1 MPRDAIEEIKKRHI
15 RALKKGHKKSISQAI
30 IDKYNWTVDELQIL
44 KPFINNIKPFET
56 KNTSISNNVFT
67 TNEMFGLLD
76 HFVENKTTLK
86 NYRSR
91 VNALNKLLNVQN
103 EQFSDIFCNVKTLS
117 KAIVDKYSDPTA
129 YFGFLLFILSKS
141 QKLLDIATKQYNK
154 IRGDV
159 TTDDVFDVLKT
170 QFNNYKNTQIV
181 NQLKDRRKDLNYEA
195 VYKNIFKKEDVLNN
209 SEYASTH
216 HLIAVMYTRALYD
229 ENDTIHIN
237 PRNYFQCVKLVNKDI
252 DMDEENNFYNTKT
265 GRLLLND
272 YKTSGIYK
280 SYDVLLSKKVQKI
293 INDSIDKNKRTYL
306 IEKEKGGT
314 MAPNSLSEMVQR
326 VMGHTID
333 TIRKSIE
340 SYEIN
345 VKKTSREHLAW
356 VSRHTIITQEVSYLA
371 QTTQY
376 AHH

>member
-252 DMDEENNFYNTKT
+252 DMDEEKNFYNTKT

>member
-1 MPRDAIEEIKKRHI
+1 MPRDATEEIKKRHI
-15 RALKKGHKKSISQAI
+15 RALQKGHKKSISQSV
-30 IDKYNWTVDELQIL
+30 IDKYNWTVDELKIL
-44 KPFINNIKPFET
+44 KPYINNVKPFET
-56 KNTSISNNVFT
+56 TNTSISNDVFT
-67 TNEMFGLLD
+67 TNEMYRLLD
-76 HFVENKTTLK
+76 QFVENKTTLK

-91 VNALNKLLNVQN
+91 VNAFNKLLNVQN
-103 EQFSDIFCNVKTLS
+103 EQFSDIFSDVKTLS
-117 KAIVDKYSDPTA
+117 KAIIDKYSDPTA

-154 IRGDV
+154 KKDKG
-159 TTDDVFDVLKT
+159 TTDDVFYVLKT

-195 VYKNIFKKEDVLNN
+195 VYKSIFKKESELNK

-216 HLIAVMYTRALYD
+216 HLISVMYTHALYD

-237 PRNYFQCVKLVNKDI
+237 PRNYFQCVKLVNKNN

-280 SYDVLLSKKVQKI
+280 PYDVILSKKVQKM

>member
-15 RALKKGHKKSISQAI
+15 RALQKGHKKSISQAV
-30 IDKYNWTVDELQIL
+30 IDKYNWTVDEMKIL
-44 KPFINNIKPFET
+44 KPYINNVKPFET

-67 TNEMFGLLD
+67 TNEMYRLLD
-76 HFVENKTTLK
+76 QFVENKTTLK

-103 EQFSDIFCNVKTLS
+103 EQFSDIFSNVKTLS
-117 KAIVDKYSDPTA
+117 KAIIDKYSDPTA

-154 IRGDV
+154 IKENG

-195 VYKNIFKKEDVLNN
+195 VYKSIFKKEEELNN
-209 SEYASTH
+209 SEYASTR
-216 HLIAVMYTRALYD
+216 HLISVMYTHALYD

-237 PRNYFQCVKLVNKDI
+237 PRNYFQCVKLVNKDN

-280 SYDVLLSKKVQKI
+280 PYDVILSKKVQKI
-293 INDSIDKNKRTYL
+293 INDSINKNKRTYL

>member
-1 MPRDAIEEIKKRHI
+1 MPRDATEEIKKRHI
-15 RALKKGHKKSISQAI
+15 RALQKGHKKSISQAV
-30 IDKYNWTVDELQIL
+30 IDKYNWTVDELKIL
-44 KPFINNIKPFET
+44 KPYINNVKPFET
-56 KNTSISNNVFT
+56 TNTSISNDVVT
-67 TNEMFGLLD
+67 TNEMYRLLD
-76 HFVENKTTLK
+76 QFVENKTTLK

-91 VNALNKLLNVQN
+91 VNAFNKLLNVQN
-103 EQFSDIFCNVKTLS
+103 EQFSDIFYDVKTLS
-117 KAIVDKYSDPTA
+117 KAIIDKYSDPTA
-129 YFGFLLFILSKS
+129 YFGFLLFALSKS
-141 QKLLDIATKQYNK
+141 QKLLDIATKHYNK
-154 IRGDV
+154 KKDKG

-181 NQLKDRRKDLNYEA
+181 NQLKDRRQDLNYEA
-195 VYKNIFKKEDVLNN
+195 VYKSIFKKESELNK

-216 HLIAVMYTRALYD
+216 HLISVMYTHALYD

-237 PRNYFQCVKLVNKDI
+237 PRNYFQCVKLVNKNN

-280 SYDVLLSKKVQKI
+280 PYDVILSKKVQKM

>member
-1 MPRDAIEEIKKRHI
+1 MPRDATEEIKKRHI
-15 RALKKGHKKSISQAI
+15 RALQKGHKKSISQSV
-30 IDKYNWTVDELQIL
+30 IDKYNWTVDELKIL
-44 KPFINNIKPFET
+44 KPYINNVKPFET
-56 KNTSISNNVFT
+56 TNTSISNDVFT
-67 TNEMFGLLD
+67 TNEMYRLLD
-76 HFVENKTTLK
+76 QFVENKTTLK

-91 VNALNKLLNVQN
+91 VNAFNKLLNVQN
-103 EQFSDIFCNVKTLS
+103 EQFSDIFSDVKTLS
-117 KAIVDKYSDPTA
+117 KAIIDKYSDPTA

-154 IRGDV
+154 KKDKG

-195 VYKNIFKKEDVLNN
+195 VYKSIFKKESELNK

-216 HLIAVMYTRALYD
+216 HLISVMYTHALYD

-237 PRNYFQCVKLVNKDI
+237 PRNYFQCVKLVNKNN

-280 SYDVLLSKKVQKI
+280 PYDVILSKKVQKM

>member
-15 RALKKGHKKSISQAI
+15 RALQKGHKKSISQAV
-30 IDKYNWTVDELQIL
+30 IDKYNWTVDEMKIL
-44 KPFINNIKPFET
+44 KPYINNVKPFET

-67 TNEMFGLLD
+67 TNEMYRLLD
-76 HFVENKTTLK
+76 QFVENKTTLK

-103 EQFSDIFCNVKTLS
+103 EQFSDIFSNVKTLS
-117 KAIVDKYSDPTA
+117 KAIIDKYSDPTA
-129 YFGFLLFILSKS
+129 YFGFLLFVLSKS
-141 QKLLDIATKQYNK
+141 QKLLDIATKHYNK
-154 IRGDV
+154 IKENG

-195 VYKNIFKKEDVLNN
+195 VYKSIFKKEEELNN
-209 SEYASTH
+209 SEYASTR
-216 HLIAVMYTRALYD
+216 HLISVMYTHALYD

-237 PRNYFQCVKLVNKDI
+237 PRNYFQCVKLVNKDN

-280 SYDVLLSKKVQKI
+280 PYDVILSKKVQKI
-293 INDSIDKNKRTYL
+293 INDSINKNKRTYL

>member
-15 RALKKGHKKSISQAI
+15 RALQKGHKKSISQAV
-30 IDKYNWTVDELQIL
+30 IDKYNWTVDEMKIL
-44 KPFINNIKPFET
+44 KPFINNVKPFET

-67 TNEMFGLLD
+67 TNEMYRLLD
-76 HFVENKTTLK
+76 QFVENKTTLK

-103 EQFSDIFCNVKTLS
+103 EQFSDIFSNVKTLS
-117 KAIVDKYSDPTA
+117 KAIIDKYSDPTA
-129 YFGFLLFILSKS
+129 YFGFLLFVLSKS
-141 QKLLDIATKQYNK
+141 QKLLDIATKHYNK
-154 IRGDV
+154 IKENG

-195 VYKNIFKKEDVLNN
+195 VYKSIFKKEEELND
-209 SEYASTH
+209 SEYASTR
-216 HLIAVMYTRALYD
+216 HLISVMYTHALYD

-237 PRNYFQCVKLVNKDI
+237 PRNYFQCVKLVNKDNDI
-252 DMDEENNFYNTKT
+252 DEENNFYNTKT

-280 SYDVLLSKKVQKI
+280 PYDVILSKKVQKI
-293 INDSIDKNKRTYL
+293 INDSINKNKRTYL
-306 IEKEKGGT
+306 IEKERGGT

>member
-1 MPRDAIEEIKKRHI
+1 M
-15 RALKKGHKKSISQAI
+15 
-30 IDKYNWTVDELQIL
+30 

-252 DMDEENNFYNTKT
+252 DMDEEKNFYNTKT

>member
-1 MPRDAIEEIKKRHI
+1 MPRDATEEIKKRHI
-15 RALKKGHKKSISQAI
+15 RALQKGHKKSISQSV
-30 IDKYNWTVDELQIL
+30 IDKYNWTVDELKIL
-44 KPFINNIKPFET
+44 KPYINNVKPFET
-56 KNTSISNNVFT
+56 TNTSISNDVFT
-67 TNEMFGLLD
+67 TNEMYRLLD
-76 HFVENKTTLK
+76 QFVENKTTLK

-91 VNALNKLLNVQN
+91 VNAFNKLLNVQN
-103 EQFSDIFCNVKTLS
+103 EQFSDIFSDVKTLS
-117 KAIVDKYSDPTA
+117 KAIIDKYSDPTA

-141 QKLLDIATKQYNK
+141 QKLLDIATKQYK
-154 IRGDV
+154 KKKDKG

-195 VYKNIFKKEDVLNN
+195 VYKSIFKKESELNK

-216 HLIAVMYTRALYD
+216 HLISVMYTHALYD

-237 PRNYFQCVKLVNKDI
+237 PRNYFQCVKLVNKNN

-280 SYDVLLSKKVQKI
+280 PYDVILSKKVQKM

>member
-1 MPRDAIEEIKKRHI
+1 
-15 RALKKGHKKSISQAI
+15 
-30 IDKYNWTVDELQIL
+30 
-44 KPFINNIKPFET
+44 
-56 KNTSISNNVFT
+56 
-67 TNEMFGLLD
+67 
-76 HFVENKTTLK
+76 
-86 NYRSR
+86 
-91 VNALNKLLNVQN
+91 
-103 EQFSDIFCNVKTLS
+103 
-117 KAIVDKYSDPTA
+117 
-129 YFGFLLFILSKS
+129 
-141 QKLLDIATKQYNK
+141 
-154 IRGDV
+154 
-159 TTDDVFDVLKT
+159 
-170 QFNNYKNTQIV
+170 
-181 NQLKDRRKDLNYEA
+181 
-195 VYKNIFKKEDVLNN
+195 
-209 SEYASTH
+209 
-216 HLIAVMYTRALYD
+216 MYTHALYD

-237 PRNYFQCVKLVNKDI
+237 PRNYFQCVKLVNKNN

-280 SYDVLLSKKVQKI
+280 PYDVILSKKVQKM

>member
-15 RALKKGHKKSISQAI
+15 RALQKGHKKTISQSV
-30 IDKYNWTVDELQIL
+30 IDKYNWTVDELSIL
-44 KPFINNIKPFET
+44 KPFINSNKPFEM

-67 TNEMFGLLD
+67 TNEIYKLLD
-76 HFVENKTTLK
+76 QFVENKTTLK

-91 VNALNKLLNVQN
+91 VNALNKLLKVQN
-103 EQFSDIFCNVKTLS
+103 EQFSDIFLDVQALS
-117 KAIVDKYSDPTA
+117 KKIIDKYADPTA
-129 YFGFLLFILSKS
+129 YFGFLLFVLSKS
-141 QKLLDIATKQYNK
+141 QKLLDIATSHYNK
-154 IRGDV
+154 TKETN
-159 TTDDVFDVLKT
+159 TTDDVFDILKT

-181 NQLKDRRKDLNYEA
+181 SQLKDRRKDLNYEA
-195 VYKNIFKKEDVLNN
+195 VYKSIFKKENELNI
-209 SEYASTH
+209 SQYASTR
-216 HLIAVMYTRALYD
+216 HLISVMYTHALYD
-229 ENDTIHIN
+229 EKDTIHIN
-237 PRNYFQCVKLVNKDI
+237 PRNYFHCVKLVNKDD
-252 DMDEENNFYNTKT
+252 DMDEENNFYNIDT

-280 SYDVLLSKKVQKI
+280 PYDVILSQKVQKI
-293 INDSIDKNKRTYL
+293 INDSIDKNERTYL